1 MGGVLVASLLI
12 AACGSDQGGRAAVDT
27 TAGVVTT
34 EVAGITPTVAASAST
49 TPASSTPASS
59 TPVAA
64 TATTLIDDPL
74 PKTTATTGGTGTTG
88 SASSGGSAAI
98 TIAPAPT
105 STTVA
110 LPVPIAVPL
119 DSAGDEPVIADGTIQ
134 IPKLGIDMT
143 MYEGIR
149 LSTLD
154 RGPGHWPGT
163 AMPGQIGNV
172 VVAGHRVS
180 HSKPFRNVDKLVA
193 GDQVI
198 FDTSN
203 GRFVYTVVS
212 QEIVLPDALNIVD
225 QTSAKTATLF
235 ACHPPGSTTQRI
247 VVHLVYAADQNA

>member
-1 MGGVLVASLLI
+1 MGGVLVASLLM
-12 AACGSDQGGRAAVDT
+12 AACGSDEGGRAAVDPTSAART
-27 TAGVVTT
+27 T
-34 EVAGITPTVAASAST
+34 SAST
-49 TPASSTPASS
+49 APRPTPSTTTATTSGPITATPITTSAPARSPGS
-59 TPVAA
+59 VAA

-74 PKTTATTGGTGTTG
+74 PTATAPGGPS
-88 SASSGGSAAI
+88 SA
-98 TIAPAPT
+98 IANAGPT

-149 LSTLD
+149 LTTLD

-163 AMPGQIGNV
+163 ALPGQVGNV

-198 FDTSN
+198 FNTSN

-247 VVHLVYAADQNA
+247 VVHLVYASDQRA

>member
-1 MGGVLVASLLI
+1 MGGVLVASLFM
-12 AACGSDQGGRAAVDT
+12 AACGSDQGGQAAVDT
-27 TAGVVTT
+27 PVTATSVTT
-34 EVAGITPTVAASAST
+34 TSVTTTSGTATLATT
-49 TPASSTPASS
+49 TPGTATLVTATWAPTGSA
-59 TPVAA
+59 AA

-74 PKTTATTGGTGTTG
+74 PKSTAASGPSPAVT
-88 SASSGGSAAI
+88 SAG
-98 TIAPAPT
+98 PT

-110 LPVPIAVPL
+110 LPEPIAVPL
-119 DSAGDEPVIADGTIQ
+119 DSAGDEPVIADGTIK

-149 LSTLD
+149 LTTLD

-163 AMPGQIGNV
+163 ALPGQVGNV

-198 FDTSN
+198 FVTSN
-203 GRFVYTVVS
+203 GRFVYSVVS

-247 VVHLVYAADQNA
+247 VVHLVYAADQSA